1 MARAGLHVRARHGGL
16 GRAGDQDRI
25 DAADLAYM
33 ARVQDYL
40 VAMLVVAVLALVFRV
55 RWTVLSQLLAATVA
69 GALLMTAQ
77 HLWDRSHP
85 SPAGTASEGT
95 ASHYRENKNAFRT
108 PGEMSPAGAQKETDR
123 VELVLKRLWGRR
135 DVGSEECARG
145 AARGR
150 VSGGTHDDACVTA
163 FVQKTDYQVKTN
175 GPYPEGGCFEPRAGH

>member
-1 MARAGLHVRARHGGL
+1 MFG
-16 GRAGDQDRI
+16 
-25 DAADLAYM
+25 
-33 ARVQDYL
+33 L

-69 GALLMTAQ
+69 GAPLMTAQ
-77 HLWDRSHP
+77 HFWDRSHP
-85 SPAGTASEGT
+85 SPAGTASDGT
-95 ASHYRENKNAFRT
+95 ASHYRENNAFRI
-108 PGEMSPAGAQKETDR
+108 PGEMSPVGAQDAQKETDG
-123 VELVLKRLWGRR
+123 VEPVLKRLWGRR